1 MRLASLGLGLALVS
15 ALIGFV
21 SPIALA
27 ATPQWFSQSEAIMGT
42 RVHVELQHTDVA
54 RAEALIAAVMADMHR
69 VDRVFSPYK
78 PDSEISK
85 VNQAAG
91 QGWVA
96 VSDEFFSLLVKSAQV
111 SDLTQGAF
119 DITYASV
126 GRFYDYREGVAP
138 DDEQV
143 AQAVHAIDYHHV
155 QLDRE
160 AKKVRFDHPAVYID
174 LGGIAKGHAVDR
186 AIELLQR
193 AGVTQASVSAGGDSR
208 ILGDR
213 NGQPWTVGVKNPR
226 NEDKMSVLL
235 PLVDTAVSTSGDY
248 ERYFERDGV
257 RYHHILDPAT
267 GRSATGAMSVT
278 ILGPDATL
286 TDGLST
292 SVFVLGADKGLA
304 LINQM
309 PGIDAIIIDANG
321 NLLYSNDLS
330 GLN

>member
-1 MRLASLGLGLALVS
+1 LSLSLTGEAVRLALLGLGLALVS

-27 ATPQWFSQSEAIMGT
+27 TTPQWFSQSEAIMGT

-54 RAEALIAAVMADMHR
+54 RAEALIFAVMADMHR
-69 VDRVFSPYK
+69 VDRAFSPYK

-96 VSDEFFSLLVKSAQV
+96 VSDAFFSLLVKSAQV

-126 GRFYDYREGVAP
+126 GRFCDYREGVAP

-143 AQAVHAIDYHHV
+143 AQAVHAIDY
-155 QLDRE
+155 
-160 AKKVRFDHPAVYID
+160 
-174 LGGIAKGHAVDR
+174 
-186 AIELLQR
+186 
-193 AGVTQASVSAGGDSR
+193 
-208 ILGDR
+208 R

-226 NEDKMSVLL
+226 NEDKMSVIL

-248 ERYFERDGV
+248 ERFFEREGV

-292 SVFVLGADKGLA
+292 SVFVFGADKGLA